1 MPAGLRMI
9 LQEKSSWNC
18 TTVGSQVPRRLG
30 KEKCYN
36 TPTRAVLITI
46 TPPLGGVLLLNHDYL
61 VLARLIIYSAC
72 AILKMAIVTF
82 FLLYVYFYL
91 AGVAL
96 SSHFRG
102 AVIQWRS
109 MNPYNGTV
117 SSSLDSIVISVSY
130 SLCTLLNLTLLCC
143 VEFYYAIFV
152 CIIEFQILIHT
163 LYW

>member
-1 MPAGLRMI
+1 
-9 LQEKSSWNC
+9 
-18 TTVGSQVPRRLG
+18 
-30 KEKCYN
+30 
-36 TPTRAVLITI
+36 
-46 TPPLGGVLLLNHDYL
+46 
-61 VLARLIIYSAC
+61 
-72 AILKMAIVTF
+72 MAIVTLS
-82 FLLYVYFYL
+82 LLYVYFYL
-91 AGVAL
+91 VGVAL